1 MSNIKIHF
9 DPAGQVEKPTLVLA
23 RKSGE
28 KIGVLTNLQ
37 GLMFSDSM
45 TNPSEFVF
53 DVYKDNCAY
62 WDDIQPLK
70 IVWVAEWDKWYEMD
84 VELSESNASMKPVSL
99 THLPEAELS
108 QILLHNIEINT
119 EIDMAREE
127 YDEKNPTILYNPDLP
142 SSSLLHRITEKAVN
156 FKFGHI
162 DSTIAKIQR
171 TFSFDEIS
179 LYDALLEIA
188 EEIHCLFVFD
198 SMTDPD
204 TGEILRII
212 SAYDLESYCNDCHFR
227 GEFQNTCPECGSTR
241 IQEGYGEDTTIFI
254 SVDNIASEIGYST
267 DTDSVKNCFRLKAG
281 DDEMSNAI
289 RSCNPN
295 GTSYIWYIS
304 DALKEDMSAEL
315 VEKLNAYDK
324 KYEEYYTS
332 HKTTLDVAGFNTLI
346 EKYKK
351 IDSDNEDLKTI
362 TSPVVGYP
370 ALIEVNF
377 NATDMEWY
385 LMHSLMPTV
394 QMSDTTPEAQV
405 EILTRGLSGQTV
417 SINNI
422 KSLSAA
428 VAKNAVEYYAEAL
441 IDPRYKVEVDEG
453 YTLQDRRWSGS
464 LTVTDY
470 SDEEQTASTGI
481 LTVNV
486 DDNYENFVRQ
496 KIDRVLAKGEKKNY
510 GIAEILKSEN
520 LAAEMKKYGLVPLER
535 FRDSCQGCIDVLLDC
550 GAYDKETHED
560 VYNKISVKYSERL
573 QIIEAEIKVREAEIE
588 IVKALKKQTEDA
600 KTVIQKDLDF
610 EKYLGEKLW
619 KEFSAF
625 RREDTYTNDNYISD
639 GLSNAEILRNANEF
653 IKKANNELFKSA
665 TLQHSINSSIK
676 NLFTIKEFA
685 PLREHFSVGN
695 WMRISVDDNVY
706 KLRLL
711 SYDVDFENRMET
723 PVEFSDVTMI
733 RNGVTDVKSILSSA
747 KKMSTSYSSIKHQAE
762 QGSQSHSILDD
773 WTTRGLDATAVNIMN
788 SADNQTQTWDSHGM
802 LFRRQEDFT
811 DTYEP
816 TQLKIVNS
824 TIAITRD
831 NWASVATAIGKF
843 YYEDPTTQQ
852 LVTAYGINGETIVGK
867 LILGEELGIYNSSG
881 SLKFN
886 KDGFLITNGINSF
899 TVNPN
904 NPKKLLALSKSGT
917 DILYVDEK
925 GMLHLKGDG
934 SGLDISSNGS
944 ISGLSNRI
952 TANEEGIRLEIKRA
966 TGAEGELSTRINTTA
981 DGIAAEIKRAT
992 AVEGELSNRIKITAD
1007 GLDAEIKRANKTE
1020 GELSNK
1026 ISVTADGLSAE
1037 ITRAN
1042 EVEGKLSTRIT
1053 ANAEGLSLRV
1063 EKNGVIS
1070 AINASS
1076 ESISINASK
1085 INLNGVITANK
1096 TFQIKTD
1103 GSMVCTGGTIAG
1115 WNINSTSIY
1124 RGNANIGASGGMY
1137 FGSNGLSVT
1146 NKFKVDINGRLETR
1160 NLVVYDRI
1168 YMSTTTYGVVGCVAS
1183 VTGSFYNG
1191 SGNLKIGEEM
1201 GTIELNPTN
1210 VVLVKKHMRVDSG
1223 GLDVVG
1229 NIVANEISA
1238 SISISL
1244 NNNTIYNRII
1254 NNGSGDKSWK
1264 CGASGNLIPHEL
1276 SNISGSP
1283 DIDGNSSGTLS
1294 IGSSNSYIK
1303 NLSYG
1308 GSLNKI
1314 SDKRLKNDLGD
1325 LDTTEC
1331 LRLLSGLKT
1340 KKFTY
1345 KSDVDNIIHYGMYA
1359 QDLRDL
1365 LKESNIGH
1373 VAALGINILSDDFD
1387 SCTKDLLVDEDLV
1400 RYSIDYEQFIPVL
1413 INGWKHHENIIRN
1426 LIEENKKLKEI
1437 LNI

>member
-1 MSNIKIHF
+1 MSKIKINF

-23 RKSGE
+23 RRSGE

-53 DVYKDNCAY
+53 DVYKDSCSY

-84 VELSESNASMKPVSL
+84 VELNESNASMKPVSL

-108 QILLHNIEINT
+108 QILLYNIEINT

-127 YDEKNPTILYNPDLP
+127 YDEKNPTIFYNPDLL

-162 DSTIAKIQR
+162 DATIAKIQR

-227 GEFQNTCPECGSTR
+227 GEFQNTCPECGGTR

-281 DDEMSNAI
+281 DDIMSDAI

-324 KYEEYYTS
+324 KYENYYTS
-332 HKTTLDVAGFNTLI
+332 HKTNLDVAGFNVLI

-351 IDSDNEDLKTI
+351 LDPDNEDLKTI

-385 LMHSLMPTV
+385 LTHSLMPTV

-405 EILTRGLSGQTV
+405 EVLTRGLSGQTV

-453 YTLQDRRWSGS
+453 YALQDRRWSGS

-588 IVKALKKQTEDA
+588 TVKALKKQAEDA
-600 KTVIQKDLDF
+600 KAAIQKDLDF

-619 KEFSAF
+619 KEFCAF
-625 RREDTYTNDNYISD
+625 RREDTYSNDNYISD

-711 SYDVDFENRMET
+711 SYDLDFENRMET

-733 RNGVTDVKSILSSA
+733 KNGLTDVSSILSSA
-747 KKMSTSYSSIKHQAE
+747 KKISTSYSSTQHQAE

-966 TGAEGELSTRINTTA
+966 TGAEGELS
-981 DGIAAEIKRAT
+981 
-992 AVEGELSNRIKITAD
+992 NRIKT
-1007 GLDAEIKRANKTE
+1007 
-1020 GELSNK
+1020 
-1026 ISVTADGLSAE
+1026 TADGLSAE

-1042 EVEGKLSTRIT
+1042 KIEGELSTKLDLT
-1053 ANAEGLSLRV
+1053 AEGLSLRV

-1124 RGNANIGASGGMY
+1124 RGSANIGASGGMY
-1137 FGSNGLSVT
+1137 FGSNGLSVGSNFIAQNNGNVKIKGEVEATVLTANDLITVHDSVRGTNIVAIKTFYNSNTSGIEIGGGGEVHFGFLWGNSLIT
-1146 NKFKVDINGRLETR
+1146 NKNIDCGTDLSVGGNFKTTGIANF
-1160 NLVVYDRI
+1160 NSI
-1168 YMSTTTYGVVGCVAS
+1168 MS
-1183 VTGSFYNG
+1183 
-1191 SGNLKIGEEM
+1191 
-1201 GTIELNPTN
+1201 
-1210 VVLVKKHMRVDSG
+1210 
-1223 GLDVVG
+1223 VVG
-1229 NIVANEISA
+1229 NATFSNNITANSLTVGKDV
-1238 SISISL
+1238 SIE
-1244 NNNTIYNRII
+1244 
-1254 NNGSGDKSWK
+1254 GDLH
-1264 CGASGNLIPHEL
+1264 CGGFLIAAE
-1276 SNISGSP
+1276 
-1283 DIDGNSSGTLS
+1283 SSTPNAR
-1294 IGSSNSYIK
+1294 IGSSGRIRRISSSSIRYKNLKSNVLPSDIQSLYNIPTYWYKYKDGYLSETDERIAKEIPGFIVEDLEKVIPIVVDHNEDGSPEMWNSNILIPLMFEMIK
-1303 NLSYG
+1303 NNHAEIE
-1308 GSLNKI
+1308 SL
-1314 SDKRLKNDLGD
+1314 
-1325 LDTTEC
+1325 
-1331 LRLLSGLKT
+1331 
-1340 KKFTY
+1340 
-1345 KSDVDNIIHYGMYA
+1345 
-1359 QDLRDL
+1359 
-1365 LKESNIGH
+1365 
-1373 VAALGINILSDDFD
+1373 
-1387 SCTKDLLVDEDLV
+1387 KDE
-1400 RYSIDYEQFIPVL
+1400 IQ
-1413 INGWKHHENIIRN
+1413 
-1426 LIEENKKLKEI
+1426 KLK
-1437 LNI
+1437 LFNI